1 MNAGNHSS
9 AVAAGSRE
17 RERVDERPLA
27 HARSHGSTVMLGV
40 LLLLSGIFEL
50 PLPAAPF
57 FEQTDLFEVGQE
69 GYLSY
74 RIPCLVVTKRGT
86 ALAFTSA
93 RKTVSDW
100 ADIDLMLRRSTDNG
114 RTWEKR
120 RIISPPK
127 TARAVVDN
135 PVAIAD
141 LKTGAVHFLY
151 QINYAQIFYMRS
163 DDDGK
168 SFNAPVEIT
177 SAVDGFRKEYAWT
190 VVAPGPGH
198 GLQMKNGRLVVP
210 VWMSNG
216 GGHAHR
222 PSVAGVII
230 SDDAGRTWKRGEL
243 VPPSLL
249 NASET
254 AAVQLDDGRVM
265 LIIRNEEPGY
275 RHAVSYSADGATK
288 WTTPTLH
295 PDLYTPI
302 SFATAV
308 RLSSASDPGGK
319 SRLLYVHPDSRDKR
333 EVIRM
338 WGSRPRENETVRLS
352 YDEGETW
359 PVAKSIERGRSGYAD
374 IAVAPDG
381 TILCLYERG
390 HNPDNALNTRLLT
403 VARFNLE
410 WLTDGRDSLAK

>member
-1 MNAGNHSS
+1 MTRRTRYFIRRCMGRFLARATTSLF
-9 AVAAGSRE
+9 V
-17 RERVDERPLA
+17 VTLA
-27 HARSHGSTVMLGV
+27 HAA
-40 LLLLSGIFEL
+40 
-50 PLPAAPF
+50 PL

-86 ALAFTSA
+86 VLAFTSA
-93 RKTVSDW
+93 RKAVSDW
-100 ADIDLMLRRSTDNG
+100 ADIDLMLRRSLDG
-114 RTWEKR
+114 GKIWEPR

-127 TARAVVDN
+127 QTKATVDN
-135 PVAIAD
+135 PTAIAD
-141 LKTGAVHFLY
+141 QRTGAVHFLY
-151 QINYAQIFYMRS
+151 QIDYARVFYLRS
-163 DDDGK
+163 DNDGE
-168 SFNAPVEIT
+168 SFSAPVEIT
-177 SAVDGFRKEYAWT
+177 SAVEAFRREYNWT

-210 VWMSNG
+210 VWLSNG

-222 PSVAGVII
+222 PSVVGVIY
-230 SDDAGRTWKRGEL
+230 SDDQGKTWHRGEL
-243 VPPSLL
+243 VPPALL

-254 AAVQLDDGRVM
+254 AAIQLDDGRVM
-265 LIIRNEEPGY
+265 LFIRNEEPGY

-308 RLSSASDPGGK
+308 RLSSASEPGGK
-319 SRLLYVHPDSRDKR
+319 SRLLYVHPDSSDKR

-352 YDEGETW
+352 YDEGQTW
-359 PVAKSIERGRSGYAD
+359 PAAKSLERGRSSYAD

-390 HNPDNALNTRLLT
+390 HNPDNLLNTRLLT

-410 WLTDGRDSLAK
+410 WLTDGKDSLQR

>member
-1 MNAGNHSS
+1 MNI
-9 AVAAGSRE
+9 R
-17 RERVDERPLA
+17 RLITRWR
-27 HARSHGSTVMLGV
+27 
-40 LLLLSGIFEL
+40 LLLALIL
-50 PLPAAPF
+50 PCAVLRAAPF
-57 FEQTDLFEVGQE
+57 FEQTDLFEVGEE

-86 ALAFTSA
+86 VLAFTSA

-100 ADIDLMLRRSTDNG
+100 ADIDLMLRRSVDNG
-114 RTWEKR
+114 KTWEKR
-120 RIISPPK
+120 QIISPPK
-127 TARAVVDN
+127 QAKAVVDN
-135 PVAIAD
+135 PVAIVD

-151 QINYAQIFYMRS
+151 QINYARIFYMRS
-163 DDDGK
+163 DDEGK
-168 SFNAPVEIT
+168 SFSAPVDVT
-177 SAVDGFRKEYAWT
+177 RAVEAFRKDYAWT

-198 GLQMKNGRLVVP
+198 GLQLKNGRLVVP

-222 PSVAGVII
+222 PSVVGVII
-230 SDDAGRTWKRGEL
+230 SDDNGKTWKRGDL
-243 VPPSLL
+243 VPASLL

-265 LIIRNEEPGY
+265 LFLRNEEPGY

-288 WTTPTLH
+288 WSTPTLH

-308 RLSSASDPGGK
+308 RLSSASEPGGK
-319 SRLLYVHPDSRDKR
+319 SRLLYVHPDGREKR

-338 WGSRPRENETVRLS
+338 WGLRPRENETIRLS
-352 YDEGETW
+352 YDEGQTW
-359 PVAKSIERGRSGYAD
+359 PVSKIIERGRSGYAD

-381 TILCLYERG
+381 TIFCLYERG
-390 HNPDNALNTRLLT
+390 HNSDNQLNTRLLT

-410 WLTDGRDSLAK
+410 WLTDGKDTLKR